1 MKRRDFITLVSSA
14 AVAWPL
20 ALRAQQR
27 PMPVIGFLHSASP
40 GPFAR
45 AVDSFVSLVQMS
57 ANALIVANDPFFVN
71 RRDQIVALAAQ
82 HRMPAMYFSREFAT
96 AGGLLSYGASLV
108 QAARQADIYAG
119 KILRGEKPADLPVM
133 QSTKFEFIVNL
144 KTAKAT
150 GIELPVNLVA
160 LAD

>member
-71 RRDQIVALAAQ
+71 RRDQIVALAS
-82 HRMPAMYFSREFAT
+82 PA
-96 AGGLLSYGASLV
+96 
-108 QAARQADIYAG
+108 
-119 KILRGEKPADLPVM
+119 
-133 QSTKFEFIVNL
+133 
-144 KTAKAT
+144 
-150 GIELPVNLVA
+150 
-160 LAD
+160 